1 MKTTR
6 QPVIFV
12 IVKIVLLL
20 NIISGGFLLLM
31 LLGGITIDSVSSS
44 FEKSEIV
51 LDVRKTFSDTTLL
64 PATEAPHYK
73 FKQSKTGDLMVNMP
87 WYTHF
92 FVPIGFLNIAGF
104 ELSIPYQIFYC
115 LLCFLFY
122 RIVAAT
128 EIESPF
134 SDKNIKR
141 IFWIGYILILYDVF
155 TVIRYIILS
164 IFVENVTSKTYHYDG
179 LGPLVYFKVGILVI
193 ILAMIYRRGVAL
205 QREHELTV

>member
-1 MKTTR
+1 MKPTR
-6 QPVIFV
+6 QPLIFV

-20 NIISGGFLLLM
+20 NIVSGGFLLLM
-31 LLGGITIDSVSSS
+31 LFGGITIDSFSSS

-51 LDVRKTFSDTTLL
+51 LDVRRAVSDTTAI
-64 PATEAPHYK
+64 ATGETPGYA
-73 FKQSKTGDLMVNMP
+73 FKQSKTGDLTVNMP

-92 FVPIGFLNIAGF
+92 FVPFGFLNIAGF
-104 ELSIPYQIFYC
+104 ELSIPYLIFYS

-134 SDKNIKR
+134 SDRNIKR

-155 TVIRYIILS
+155 IIRYIISNNIMLR
-164 IFVENVTSKTYHYDG
+164 NVTSKS
-179 LGPLVYFKVGILVI
+179 LSLRWSRSSGIF
-193 ILAMIYRRGVAL
+193 
-205 QREHELTV
+205 

>member
-1 MKTTR
+1 MKPTR
-6 QPVIFV
+6 QPLFFV

-20 NIISGGFLLLM
+20 NIVSGGFLLLM
-31 LLGGITIDSVSSS
+31 LFGGITIDSFSSS

-51 LDVRKTFSDTTLL
+51 LDVRRAVSDTTAI
-64 PATEAPHYK
+64 ATGETPGYA
-73 FKQSKTGDLMVNMP
+73 FKQSKTGDLTVNMP

-92 FVPIGFLNIAGF
+92 FVPFGFLNIAGF
-104 ELSIPYQIFYC
+104 ELSIPYLIFYS

-134 SDKNIKR
+134 SDRNIKR

-155 TVIRYIILS
+155 IILRS
-164 IFVENVTSKTYHYDG
+164 GILTYYVENITDKAFGNDG
-179 LGPLVYFKVGILVI
+179 LGTLVYFKVGILVI
-193 ILAMIYRRGVAL
+193 ILAMIYRRGVAM
-205 QREHELTV
+205 QREQELTV

>member
-1 MKTTR
+1 MKPTR
-6 QPVIFV
+6 QPLFFV

-20 NIISGGFLLLM
+20 NIVSGGFLLLM
-31 LLGGITIDSVSSS
+31 LFGGITIDSFSSS

-51 LDVRKTFSDTTLL
+51 LDVRRAVSDTTAI
-64 PATEAPHYK
+64 ATGETPGYA
-73 FKQSKTGDLMVNMP
+73 FKQSKTGDLTVNMP

-92 FVPIGFLNIAGF
+92 FVPFGFLNIPGF
-104 ELSIPYQIFYC
+104 ELSIPYLIFYS

-155 TVIRYIILS
+155 IILRS
-164 IFVENVTSKTYHYDG
+164 GILTYYVENITDKAFRYDG

-193 ILAMIYRRGVAL
+193 ILAMIYRRGVAM
-205 QREHELTV
+205 QREQELTV